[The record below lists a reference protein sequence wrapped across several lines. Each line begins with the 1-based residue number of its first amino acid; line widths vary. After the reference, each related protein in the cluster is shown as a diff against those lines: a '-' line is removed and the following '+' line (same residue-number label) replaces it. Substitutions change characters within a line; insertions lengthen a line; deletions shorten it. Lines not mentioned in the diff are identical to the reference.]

1 MYHKKL
7 LTVPHPL
14 RLTFSS
20 ATNKRWLRHLKT
32 AEQTYSHRQMK
43 ALMKQPKITEFFT
56 KLTTT
61 TTTTKRNRPPNI
73 QKQKRQRTT
82 LPITNHLKQTTI
94 HGKTQNFTPTT
105 TSKHPPTPTKYN
117 KRKYSDIAN
126 YLEGQ
131 DRTKLSTITFIE
143 KQVIL
148 SSSRAPY
155 FNRFNKKFSNNKPLN
170 WTP

>member
-7 LTVPHPL
+7 LTIPLPL

-20 ATNKRWLRHLKT
+20 ATNKRWLRHVKT
-32 AEQTYSHRQMK
+32 AEQSYSRRQMK

-56 KLTTT
+56 KPTKMKTTI
-61 TTTTKRNRPPNI
+61 KRNRPPDN
-73 QKQKRQRTT
+73 QKQKRQKTT
-82 LPITNHLKQTTI
+82 LPNTKHLKQTTLL
-94 HGKTQNFTPTT
+94 GKTQNSTLTT
-105 TSKHPPTPTKYN
+105 TSKHLPSPTKYN
-117 KRKYSDIAN
+117 KRKYSDITN

-131 DRTKLSTITFIE
+131 DRTKLSTITFLE

-155 FNRFNKKFSNNKPLN
+155 FNRFNKKFSNNNPLDR
-170 WTP
+170 TP